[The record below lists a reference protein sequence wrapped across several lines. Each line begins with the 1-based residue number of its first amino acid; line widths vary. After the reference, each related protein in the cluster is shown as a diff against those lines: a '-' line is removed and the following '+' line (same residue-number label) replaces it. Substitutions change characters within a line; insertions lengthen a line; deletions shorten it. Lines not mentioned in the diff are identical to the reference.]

1 VVASASDAG
10 FGGTIVTEKN
20 APEGTQAVIR
30 AVGLLKAFSRDRPEQ
45 TLAELSDDMGLS
57 KTTAHR
63 LLTAL
68 ESEGLVARNPVTRTF
83 RLGPAV
89 LVLGSR
95 ALISNDLRTIV
106 EPELRGLAERTGEMA
121 TLEVPIERSM
131 LILAE
136 VSGRHL
142 VTVTAELGTRWPI
155 HATSTGKAFLAALPE
170 GQRRKLLVLP
180 LSRHTPSTIVDV
192 EELERE
198 LEQVRER
205 GYATA
210 HEELEA
216 GASAVGAVLRNSLG
230 TPVGAISF
238 GGPTSR
244 LTPRRVK
251 SLAQELVTVAE
262 RLASLLHAME

>member
-1 VVASASDAG
+1 MTG
-10 FGGTIVTEKN
+10 QK
-20 APEGTQAVIR
+20 APGGTQAVIR
-30 AVGLLKAFSRDRPEQ
+30 AVGLLKSFSRDRPEQ
-45 TLAELSDDMGLS
+45 NLADLSDAMGLN
-57 KTTAHR
+57 KTTTHR

-68 ESEGLVARNPVTRTF
+68 ESEGLVARNPVTRAF
-83 RLGPAV
+83 RLGPAI
-89 LVLGSR
+89 LALGSQ
-95 ALISNDLRTIV
+95 ALITNDLRTIV
-106 EPELRGLAERTGEMA
+106 EPELRGLAERTGETA

-155 HATSTGKAFLAALPE
+155 HATSTGKAFLAALPDE
-170 GQRRKLLVLP
+170 KRRKLLVPP
-180 LSRHTPSTIVDV
+180 LSRHTPSTVVDV

-244 LTPRRVK
+244 LTPQRVK
-251 SLAQELVTVAE
+251 SLAQELMTVAE